1 MVWPSW
7 PPPSFVSAQRTLSAH
22 YFYMIAH
29 VVGGG
34 TVKATVVAMSSSSS
48 AVLPAVIAPSFSSLA
63 SSISTDKY
71 WVGSAWMI
79 SSALLTTY
87 STTRFLKHEERR
99 GVVSSKLAKLVQQPN
114 NQQHDTMET
123 QFKSIL
129 SDHDSSHQQQTMKQ
143 SPPQHQIIAANT
155 SNAAG
160 GGGLNLSRASL
171 LTLYRFSGSL
181 LLGLL
186 LHTHFYQLPLLLPR
200 ISSTIRSAKLFLLP
214 SLFLF
219 IANYSN
225 SIALDKIGISLTY
238 TSKCAIPMI
247 TVLLTM
253 ALDGMSALPSTATL
267 MSLIPIAL
275 GIGAS
280 SWNSPT
286 FELLGFV
293 AALIST
299 TSQAALNVVSKR
311 VMKRT
316 CIHGVEAQR
325 AMVFV
330 ALGIGLLMTTVSSIG
345 QSSTQQQQHGVV
357 SPSTTTTTKRTDVA
371 ALHQSHHKEEK
382 EGSKKDTNNAIAA
395 ASRAEN
401 FTSQQQQH
409 PPYWLTFVAVLAYHM
424 EYVLSFSFVSMVEPI
439 TYGTCD
445 ALRRLLIIVAGK
457 AMFGGAKFSN
467 LNLGGMITALVGA
480 LLFSITSARG
490 R

>member
-1 MVWPSW
+1 
-7 PPPSFVSAQRTLSAH
+7 
-22 YFYMIAH
+22 
-29 VVGGG
+29 
-34 TVKATVVAMSSSSS
+34 
-48 AVLPAVIAPSFSSLA
+48 
-63 SSISTDKY
+63 
-71 WVGSAWMI
+71 MI

-99 GVVSSKLAKLVQQPN
+99 GIVSSKLVKWVQQQQ
-114 NQQHDTMET
+114 QQHQSNQRYDDGSNIET

-129 SDHDSSHQQQTMKQ
+129 SGNEDDSSTHQQLQAMKQ
-143 SPPQHQIIAANT
+143 PQSQAHIATTAVMQIIST
-155 SNAAG
+155 SNNAVTSSG
-160 GGGLNLSRASL
+160 TGLNLSRASL

-186 LHTHFYQLPLLLPR
+186 LHTHFYQLSLLLPR
-200 ISSTIRSAKLFLLP
+200 ILSTIHSAKLFLLP

-247 TVLLTM
+247 TVLLTI
-253 ALDGMSALPSTATL
+253 ALDGITALPSTATL
-267 MSLIPIAL
+267 LSLIPIAI

-286 FELLGFV
+286 FEYLGFI
-293 AALIST
+293 AAIIST

-311 VMKRT
+311 VMKHT
-316 CIHGVEAQR
+316 GIHGIEAQR

-330 ALGIGLLMTTVSSIG
+330 ALGIGLLMTIVSSIG
-345 QSSTQQQQHGVV
+345 QSIQYQQQQVGVGGVVV
-357 SPSTTTTTKRTDVA
+357 SPSTTTTRTDIA
-371 ALHQSHHKEEK
+371 DARHHAHQKEE
-382 EGSKKDTNNAIAA
+382 EEDGSKKATQNDAIAI
-395 ASRAEN
+395 SQAEITTP
-401 FTSQQQQH
+401 TSPQQH
-409 PPYWLTFVAVLAYHM
+409 PPYWLTIVAVFAYHM
-424 EYVLSFSFVSMVEPI
+424 EYVLSFTFVSMVEPI

-457 AMFGGAKFSN
+457 AMFGGAQFSN
-467 LNLGGMITALVGA
+467 LNLGGMGMALVGA

-490 R
+490 GR

>member
-1 MVWPSW
+1 
-7 PPPSFVSAQRTLSAH
+7 
-22 YFYMIAH
+22 
-29 VVGGG
+29 
-34 TVKATVVAMSSSSS
+34 
-48 AVLPAVIAPSFSSLA
+48 
-63 SSISTDKY
+63 
-71 WVGSAWMI
+71 
-79 SSALLTTY
+79 
-87 STTRFLKHEERR
+87 
-99 GVVSSKLAKLVQQPN
+99 
-114 NQQHDTMET
+114 
-123 QFKSIL
+123 
-129 SDHDSSHQQQTMKQ
+129 
-143 SPPQHQIIAANT
+143 
-155 SNAAG
+155 
-160 GGGLNLSRASL
+160 
-171 LTLYRFSGSL
+171 
-181 LLGLL
+181 
-186 LHTHFYQLPLLLPR
+186 
-200 ISSTIRSAKLFLLP
+200 
-214 SLFLF
+214 
-219 IANYSN
+219 
-225 SIALDKIGISLTY
+225 
-238 TSKCAIPMI
+238 MI

-345 QSSTQQQQHGVV
+345 QGSTQQQQHGAGVV

-401 FTSQQQQH
+401 LTSQQQQQH

>member
-1 MVWPSW
+1 
-7 PPPSFVSAQRTLSAH
+7 
-22 YFYMIAH
+22 
-29 VVGGG
+29 
-34 TVKATVVAMSSSSS
+34 
-48 AVLPAVIAPSFSSLA
+48 
-63 SSISTDKY
+63 
-71 WVGSAWMI
+71 
-79 SSALLTTY
+79 
-87 STTRFLKHEERR
+87 
-99 GVVSSKLAKLVQQPN
+99 
-114 NQQHDTMET
+114 
-123 QFKSIL
+123 
-129 SDHDSSHQQQTMKQ
+129 
-143 SPPQHQIIAANT
+143 
-155 SNAAG
+155 
-160 GGGLNLSRASL
+160 
-171 LTLYRFSGSL
+171 
-181 LLGLL
+181 
-186 LHTHFYQLPLLLPR
+186 
-200 ISSTIRSAKLFLLP
+200 
-214 SLFLF
+214 
-219 IANYSN
+219 
-225 SIALDKIGISLTY
+225 
-238 TSKCAIPMI
+238 MI
-247 TVLLTM
+247 TVLLTI
-253 ALDGMSALPSTATL
+253 ALDGMSALPSTPTL

-286 FELLGFV
+286 FGLLGFV

-316 CIHGVEAQR
+316 GIHGVEAQR

-345 QSSTQQQQHGVV
+345 QSSIQQQQHGAGVA
-357 SPSTTTTTKRTDVA
+357 SPSTTTTTTKRTDVA

-395 ASRAEN
+395 AASQAEN
-401 FTSQQQQH
+401 LASRQQH